1 MVSGNEDSTAP
12 RVCGRT
18 GSHRLPAG
26 PTGSGAAQAQRQVLF
41 GQSLQRASHSPGGPE
56 LTQEPPWGLDPSF
69 LTRRPCRMVVQG
81 GFSGR
86 EWAHLVSSAL
96 PVGARPKVPVG
107 PRVAEGALPSAGG
120 RSRGWAPGGLMSSFR
135 MPALSL
141 SVPPSWGCLHAAEG
155 VWPGGK

>member
-1 MVSGNEDSTAP
+1 MVSGNEDPAAP

-18 GSHRLPAG
+18 RSHRLPAG

-41 GQSLQRASHSPGGPE
+41 GGSLQRASRSPGGPE

-69 LTRRPCRMVVQG
+69 LTRHPCRKVVQA

-86 EWAHLVSSAL
+86 EWTRLVSNAL
-96 PVGARPKVPVG
+96 PPGARPKVPVG

-120 RSRGWAPGGLMSSFR
+120 RSRGWAPGRLMSSFR
-135 MPALSL
+135 MPALSP
-141 SVPPSWGCLHAAEG
+141 SVPPSWGRLHAAEG
-155 VWPGGK
+155 VWSGGK